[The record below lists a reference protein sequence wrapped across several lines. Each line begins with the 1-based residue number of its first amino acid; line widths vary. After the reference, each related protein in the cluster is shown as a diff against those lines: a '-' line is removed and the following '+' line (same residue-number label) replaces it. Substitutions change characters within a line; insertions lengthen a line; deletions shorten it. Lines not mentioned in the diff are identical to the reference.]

1 MKRYKERLHRRYWL
15 KWQKL
20 NLNRNCLYH
29 YKSLCHILQKI
40 LIIGFK
46 HRFSAFQL
54 IKRSDDSREDL
65 FVYCLSLS
73 REFFTNHCPVK
84 SQSFKPCNVRRLLQ
98 LKSISIKGHL
108 QGSLT
113 STFYYMQR
121 TLSVELQLIV
131 FKTIWRAGIQT
142 PNLPHARQFH

>member
-1 MKRYKERLHRRYWL
+1 MFRLLHQKRSSMCIFVITKTPIKFWIMKRYKERLHRRYWL

-98 LKSISIKGHL
+98 SKSISIKGHL

-113 STFYYMQR
+113 STFYYM
-121 TLSVELQLIV
+121 
-131 FKTIWRAGIQT
+131 
-142 PNLPHARQFH
+142 